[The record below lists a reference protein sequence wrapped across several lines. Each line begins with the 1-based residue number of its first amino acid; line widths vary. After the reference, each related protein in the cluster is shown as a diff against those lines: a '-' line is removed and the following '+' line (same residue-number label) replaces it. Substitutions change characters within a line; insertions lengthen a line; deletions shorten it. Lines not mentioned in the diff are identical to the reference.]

1 MLKGEGLWFRYGA
14 KLPWVVRDRSLAI
27 APGEVVGLVAPSGYG
42 KTTLGKLLAGYLR
55 PSHGRVTLDE
65 QPLPGGYCPVQ
76 LVFQNPE
83 LSVNPRWRIDR
94 ILREKHPP
102 QPHIL
107 DGLGIHP
114 GWMTRYPH
122 ELSGGE
128 LQRVAIARVLNRN
141 TRYLIADEMT
151 AMLDANTQALIW
163 QVVLEFARQ
172 YQVGIIAI
180 SHNTPLLKR
189 ICQQNGLER
198 LINLD
203 SERPT
208 SYQARPK
215 TSAARIWDNTIQDPN
230 LLPRK

>member
-42 KTTLGKLLAGYLR
+42 KTTLGKLLAGYLL
-55 PSHGRVTLDE
+55 PSRGRITLDE
-65 QPLPGGYCPVQ
+65 HPLPSRGYCPVQ

-83 LSVNPRWRIDR
+83 LSVNPRWHIDR
-94 ILREKHPP
+94 ILREKYPP
-102 QPHIL
+102 QPYIL
-107 DGLGIHP
+107 DALGIHP

-172 YQVGIIAI
+172 YDVGIIAI
-180 SHNTPLLKR
+180 SHNQPLLQR
-189 ICQQNGLER
+189 ICQRECSVAEQIIVNLASEG
-198 LINLD
+198 INK
-203 SERPT
+203 PT
-208 SYQARPK
+208 DAFSMGGY
-215 TSAARIWDNTIQDPN
+215 SFCI
-230 LLPRK
+230 